1 MLGRIK
7 RTSQE
12 ENPHISFYCIV
23 TETRLSATENV
34 LNGRHISVTI
44 QLFAFYEIKNKYL
57 SLNHSEKKSQTVCIF
72 KIVT

>member
-44 QLFAFYEIKNKYL
+44 QLTLIADSAAF
-57 SLNHSEKKSQTVCIF
+57 
-72 KIVT
+72 